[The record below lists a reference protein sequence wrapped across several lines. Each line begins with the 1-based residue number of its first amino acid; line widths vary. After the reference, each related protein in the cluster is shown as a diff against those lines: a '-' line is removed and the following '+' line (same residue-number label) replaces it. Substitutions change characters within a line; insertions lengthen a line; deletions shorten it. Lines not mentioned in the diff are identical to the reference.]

1 MNKFS
6 LRNKLIFV
14 VVVISLLTTV
24 CISSMMLWNMVEE
37 TERQVENYRQTLT
50 KDVEKQLKDQV
61 ICSPYKRQ

>member
-37 TERQVENYRQTLT
+37 TERQVENYR
-50 KDVEKQLKDQV
+50 
-61 ICSPYKRQ
+61 